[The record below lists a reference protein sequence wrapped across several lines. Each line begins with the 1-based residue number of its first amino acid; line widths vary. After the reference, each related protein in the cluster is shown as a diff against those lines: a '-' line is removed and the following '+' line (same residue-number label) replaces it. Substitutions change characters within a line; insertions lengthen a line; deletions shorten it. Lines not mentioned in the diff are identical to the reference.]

1 MKIIEYFNFTNKPL
15 SKEEKLNIN
24 TEIDKFIELYNNHN
38 ESKDVDNPILTTD
51 DLHSKINLKAFC
63 TEIVTKG
70 IGKVLYTTINDT
82 FIYTIILD
90 IGQCFNHEGNRPAI
104 LRTLKALSKNSD
116 FKKERNKNKNSK

>member
-15 SKEEKLNIN
+15 SKEEKQNIN

-63 TEIVTKG
+63 TEI
-70 IGKVLYTTINDT
+70 
-82 FIYTIILD
+82 
-90 IGQCFNHEGNRPAI
+90 
-104 LRTLKALSKNSD
+104 
-116 FKKERNKNKNSK
+116 